1 MKKTRDTHI
10 NSGQEVNLK
19 IFFQKLLRYKWMF
32 VLSICSAVAIA
43 FIYIKLATP
52 IYEASTSILIDSSG
66 SNRVLG
72 DSKYVEGGVSLIEME
87 KNLYNEIGIIKSF
100 SIMRQTVEE
109 LGFDV
114 SYYAG
119 NWLKK
124 REYYGYFPFEVT
136 LIKTEPQ
143 LYGIP
148 FEVKILS
155 QDKYKLTVEGDEFSV
170 TNPATSTTR
179 EVNKDFSFSKE
190 YSFGEQVSNDY
201 FTFTLKRP
209 KYNVSV
215 QDFEGDKL
223 SFYINNLDA
232 VANDYL
238 NKIEVNNID
247 LQASIFKIVSFGP
260 VVEKEIDFLQKL
272 TENYVQNELASRSK
286 IASTKESF
294 IQNQLRIAADSL
306 TKFESKLETFK
317 KDKSAINLGATATNA
332 MSQTSNLLAEKS
344 KIELD
349 INYYNSLIQEIQA
362 NRNSEDFVIATAV
375 GIDDPLINENILEL
389 KRLYTERSR
398 KKFFVTSSNQEMSI
412 LNKQINESTELL
424 LNNLRNAVKS
434 SEYAL
439 QRVTSRLSNFS
450 GVMSSLPT
458 RENQLLNIERQSTLY
473 ENMFNYLSQELA
485 KAGIARSESTSDT
498 RILDEA
504 RMIGGGPITP
514 DKMLLLILAVT
525 LGIIVPMGWI
535 ALIAPNDI
543 IRNIGQ
549 IMENTDIPVIASIAN
564 RGKKSKKGNTDI
576 SLWKIKE
583 SFRDLSAN
591 IEIVRPKTSCCSV
604 GITSIMPGEGKTFC
618 TINLGITLAESGKK
632 TLIIDTDLRK
642 PSLVDQIK
650 KVEGKGL
657 SNYLQGEISSLDT
670 IIYSHDT
677 LNKLQFIPTFIADG
691 NIHELLSGVKMK
703 SLIHEL
709 REKYDYI
716 LFDTPA
722 SGLVSDF
729 LLFRD
734 QLDVILF
741 VLRRNIAKV
750 EFLEDIEKLVPSDRK
765 EKSFIIFNDVLM
777 KGLKYGYDAKY
788 GMNRETQLVNET
800 LTV

>member
-1 MKKTRDTHI
+1 
-10 NSGQEVNLK
+10 
-19 IFFQKLLRYKWMF
+19 MF
-32 VLSICSAVAIA
+32 ILSICSAVAIA

-124 REYYGYFPFEVT
+124 REQYGYFPFEVM
-136 LIKTEPQ
+136 LIKTKPQ

-148 FEVKILS
+148 FEVTILS
-155 QDKYKLTVEGDEFSV
+155 QDKYKLTVVGDEFSV
-170 TNPATSTTR
+170 TNPATGTTR
-179 EVNKDFSFSKE
+179 EVNKDFSFSEE

-201 FTFTLKRP
+201 FTFIVKKP
-209 KYNVSV
+209 DYNVSV

-232 VANDYL
+232 VANNYL

-247 LQASIFKIVSFGP
+247 LQASIFKIVSSGP

-286 IASTKESF
+286 IASTKVAF

-306 TKFESKLETFK
+306 TKFELKLETFK

-349 INYYNSLIQEIQA
+349 INYYNSLTQEIQR

-375 GIDDPLINENILEL
+375 GIEDPLINENILEL
-389 KRLYTERSR
+389 KRLYADRSK

-498 RILDEA
+498 RVLDEA
-504 RMIGGGPITP
+504 RMVGGEPVAP
-514 DKMLLLILAVT
+514 NKMLLLILAVT
-525 LGIIVPMGWI
+525 LGIIVPLGWI
-535 ALIAPNDI
+535 ALIAANDI

-564 RGKKSKKGNTDI
+564 RGKKSKKGTTDI

-604 GITSIMPGEGKTFC
+604 GITSIMPEEGKTFC

-657 SNYLQGEISSLDT
+657 SNYLQGEIGSLET

-677 LNKLQFIPTFIADG
+677 LKNLQFIPTFIADV
-691 NIHELLSGVKMK
+691 NIQELLSSVKMK

-709 REKYDYI
+709 RERYDYI

-729 LLFRD
+729 LLVRD
-734 QLDVILF
+734 ELDVNLF
-741 VLRRNIAKV
+741 VLRRNIAKI
-750 EFLEDIEKLVPSDRK
+750 EFLEDLEKLIPLNKK
-765 EKSFIIFNDVLM
+765 EKSFIIFNDTLM
-777 KGLKYGYDAKY
+777 KDHKYGYEQKY
-788 GMNRETQLVNET
+788 GIDRASELIQGVLAV
-800 LTV
+800 